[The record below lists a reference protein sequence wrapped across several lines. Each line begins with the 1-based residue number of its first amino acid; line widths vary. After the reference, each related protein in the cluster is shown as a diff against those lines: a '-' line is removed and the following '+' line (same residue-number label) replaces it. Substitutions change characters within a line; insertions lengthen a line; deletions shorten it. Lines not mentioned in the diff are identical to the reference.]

1 MRRCE
6 LVAGVV
12 LVALAGC
19 GDEASPEDTVKTYF
33 NAFLDGDGE
42 LACKQLT
49 GEAKREAVDFANKQ
63 LPEASIRTCEDAIV
77 EQNKSRGEDEKARNA
92 YGPPKVHTTP
102 RKVTGD
108 TARIEVRGTTV
119 TAELRRSGGRWLI
132 SGGLFESPGSP
143 PSERG
148 SRDDESNGDDS
159 ASSKSR

>member
-6 LVAGVV
+6 LVVGVVV

-19 GDEASPEDTVKTYF
+19 GGDDEASPEDTVKTYF
-33 NAFLDGDGE
+33 SAFLDGDGE

-49 GEAKREAVDFANKQ
+49 GEAKREAVDFANER
-63 LPEASIRTCEDAIV
+63 LPEASIGTCEDVIV
-77 EQNKSRGEDEKARNA
+77 ELHKSFGEDEKATLSA
-92 YGPPKVHTTP
+92 PKVSTTP

-119 TAELRRSGGRWLI
+119 TAELRRSGGLWLI

-143 PSERG
+143 PSEG
-148 SRDDESNGDDS
+148 G
-159 ASSKSR
+159 